1 MNRGTSVAVVLLF
14 ALVCGVVLYNKFS
27 PSPGGKDTPTTAD
40 SSKDATSPTPAK
52 PNKPTIEVL
61 YASSDGKKEWVNDV
75 IKTFNDKQV
84 EINGKV
90 VVVKAEHMRSG
101 ESRASI
107 LAGKSKPTIWGPA
120 GKSWIDLINQDWDTR
135 EHHPFVREAKDT
147 VNTALVIAMWK
158 PMAEALGWPKKQIGW
173 KDLRT
178 VVTNPKG
185 WSALGHPEWGSFK
198 FGHSHPDYS
207 NSAMLS
213 VVSMIYAGADKT
225 AGLTSADMKDPKV
238 VSLLKD
244 IERSVVHYGES
255 SSWLTDKLCVRGP
268 AYLSAVTVYESSVV
282 KANDKCK
289 TKPFPLVAL
298 YPKEGTYWET
308 HPAGVVDA
316 DWVTEDQKAGA
327 KAFLDFLVS
336 PEQQAKAPKYG
347 FRPALKD
354 VPLTAP
360 FDEDH
365 GVAPNAE
372 RKELEYINED
382 LFQRANTVWHE
393 TKKKA
398 GVWVVLDTSGSMDG
412 KPMDAAREGTVKFLQ
427 RMEPDDLVQVI
438 AFSETPTALANQGK
452 VREAGENLVGKVKGL
467 YAHGQTSLYDATL
480 MAFDQ
485 VEQARKT
492 DAEPR
497 SYGIVILSDGKDTS
511 SKHNRPD
518 LIERLPK
525 PEDTEGTRVFTIAY
539 GNEADEELLRT
550 LSERSNAVMVRGDS
564 ADIDKL
570 YHQLASY
577 F

>member
-1 MNRGTSVAVVLLF
+1 MNRGTSIAVVLVF
-14 ALVCGVVLYNKFS
+14 ALVCAAVLYSKLS
-27 PSPGGKDTPTTAD
+27 PSSSRETPTSDTRPSDSASPNPSQPAKDTL
-40 SSKDATSPTPAK
+40 
-52 PNKPTIEVL
+52 EVL

-75 IKTFNDKQV
+75 IKTFNDKKV

-101 ESRASI
+101 ESRAAI

-120 GKSWIDLINQDWDTR
+120 GKSWIDLINQDWQTR
-135 EHHPFVREAKDT
+135 YNHPFVPEAKDT
-147 VNTALVIAMWK
+147 VNTALVIALWK
-158 PMAEALGWPKKQIGW
+158 PMAEALGWPKKEIGF
-173 KDLRT
+173 KELRS

-185 WSALGHPEWGSFK
+185 WSALGHPEWGTFK

-213 VVSMIYAGADKT
+213 VISMIYAGANKNT
-225 AGLTSADMKDPKV
+225 GLTSADMKNPQV

-255 SSWLTDKLCVRGP
+255 SSWLMDKLCARGP

-289 TKPFPLVAL
+289 TKPFPLVAV
-298 YPKEGTYWET
+298 YPKEGTFWET

-316 DWVTEDQKAGA
+316 EWVTEDQKQAA
-327 KAFLDFLVS
+327 HAFLDFLVS
-336 PEQQAKAPKYG
+336 AEQQAKAPKYG

-360 FDEDH
+360 FDEEH
-365 GVAPNAE
+365 GVSPNAQ
-372 RKELEYINED
+372 RVELEYLSED
-382 LFQRANTVWHE
+382 LFQRANALWHE

-398 GVWVVLDTSGSMDG
+398 AVWVVLDTSGSMNG
-412 KPMDAAREGTVKFLQ
+412 KPMDAARAGTVKFLQ
-427 RMEPDDLVQVI
+427 SMEPDDLVQVI
-438 AFSETPTALANQGK
+438 AFSQQPVALGTAGR
-452 VREAGENLVGKVKGL
+452 VREMGEGLAQKVSGL
-467 YAHGQTSLYDATL
+467 YAQGQTSLYDAVL
-480 MAFDQ
+480 MAMDE
-485 VEQARKT
+485 VDEARKKDT
-492 DAEPR
+492 EPR
-497 SYGIVILSDGKDTS
+497 SYGIVVLSDGKDTS
-511 SKHNRPD
+511 SKKNRPD

-539 GNEADEELLRT
+539 GDEADEELLRN
-550 LSERSNAVMVRGDS
+550 LSDRSNALMVRGDS
-564 ADIDKL
+564 ADLDKL
-570 YHQLASY
+570 YHQIASY

>member
-1 MNRGTSVAVVLLF
+1 MNRGTSVAVVVLF
-14 ALVCGVVLYNKFS
+14 ALVCGVVLYSKMS
-27 PSPGGKDTPTTAD
+27 PSRGGDTPTPSGKAAD
-40 SSKDATSPTPAK
+40 PSPTATPK
-52 PNKPTIEVL
+52 SDKPTIDVL

-75 IKTFNDKQV
+75 VKTFNEKRV

-101 ESRASI
+101 ESRAAI

-120 GKSWIDLINQDWDTR
+120 GKSWIDLINQDWQTR
-135 EHHPFVREAKDT
+135 EQRAFVPEAKDT
-147 VNTALVIAMWK
+147 VNTALVIALWK
-158 PMAEALGWPKKQIGW
+158 PMAEALGWPKKEIGW
-173 KDLRT
+173 KDLRS

-185 WSALGHPEWGSFK
+185 WSALGHPEWGAFK

-213 VVSMIYAGADKT
+213 VISMIYAGANKS
-225 AGLTSADMKDPKV
+225 ANLTSADMKDPQV

-244 IERSVVHYGES
+244 IERSIVHYGES
-255 SSWLTDKLCVRGP
+255 SSWLTDKLCNRGP

-316 DWVTEDQKAGA
+316 DWVTEDQKQGA

-365 GVAPNAE
+365 GVSPNAE
-372 RKELEYINED
+372 RKELEYLSED
-382 LFQRANTVWHE
+382 LFQRANTLWHE

-398 GVWVVLDTSGSMDG
+398 AVWVVLDTSGSMEG
-412 KPMDAAREGTVKFLQ
+412 KPMDAARAGTVKFLQ

-438 AFSETPTALANQGK
+438 AFSEQPTALGNPGK
-452 VREAGENLVGKVKGL
+452 VRQSGETLVKKVQGL
-467 YAHGQTSLYDATL
+467 YAHGQTSLYDAVL
-480 MAFDQ
+480 MAFDE
-485 VEQARKT
+485 VDQARKT
-492 DAEPR
+492 ETEPR
-497 SYGIVILSDGKDTS
+497 SYGIVVLSDGKDTA
-511 SKHNRPD
+511 SKRNKPD
-518 LIERLPK
+518 LIERLPR

-550 LSERSNAVMVRGDS
+550 LSERSNALMVHGDS

-570 YHQLASY
+570 YHQIASY

>member
-1 MNRGTSVAVVLLF
+1 MNRGTSIAVVALF
-14 ALVCGVVLYNKFS
+14 ALVCGAVLYTKLS
-27 PSPGGKDTPTTAD
+27 PNTTSQPPGSEARPIERPDSQPPATPGKD
-40 SSKDATSPTPAK
+40 
-52 PNKPTIEVL
+52 TIEVL

-75 IKTFNDKQV
+75 VKAFNDKKV

-101 ESRASI
+101 ESRAAI

-120 GKSWIDLINQDWDTR
+120 GKSWIDLINQDWQTR
-135 EHHPFVREAKDT
+135 ENHPFVAEAKDT
-147 VNTALVIAMWK
+147 VNIALVIALWK
-158 PMAEALGWPKKQIGW
+158 PMAEALGWPNKEIGW
-173 KDLRT
+173 KDLRS

-185 WSALGHPEWGSFK
+185 WSALGHPEWGAFK

-213 VVSMIYAGADKT
+213 VISMIYAGAGKD
-225 AGLTSADMKDPKV
+225 AGLTSADMKNPQV

-255 SSWLTDKLCVRGP
+255 SSWLVDKLCTRGP

-289 TKPFPLVAL
+289 TKPFPLVAV
-298 YPKEGTYWET
+298 YPKEGTFWET
-308 HPAGVVDA
+308 HPAGVVEA
-316 DWVTEDQKAGA
+316 EWVTEDQKQGA
-327 KAFLDFLVS
+327 RAFLDFLLS
-336 PEQQAKAPKYG
+336 AEQQAKAPKYG

-365 GVAPNAE
+365 GVSPNVQ
-372 RKELEYINED
+372 RHELEYVSED
-382 LFQRANTVWHE
+382 LFQRANTLWHE

-398 GVWVVLDTSGSMDG
+398 AIWVVLDISGSMNG
-412 KPMDAAREGTVKFLQ
+412 KPMDAARAGTVKFLQ

-438 AFSETPTALANQGK
+438 AFSEQPVALGTPGK
-452 VREAGENLVGKVKGL
+452 VRQMGESLVQKVNGL
-467 YAHGQTSLYDATL
+467 YAQGQTSLYDAVL
-480 MAFDQ
+480 MAFD
-485 VEQARKT
+485 EIEEARKKET
-492 DAEPR
+492 EPR
-497 SYGIVILSDGKDTS
+497 SYGIVVLSDGKDTS
-511 SKHNRPD
+511 SKRNRPD

-539 GNEADEELLRT
+539 GDEADEDLLRN
-550 LSERSNAVMVRGDS
+550 LSDRSNALMVHGDS

-570 YHQLASY
+570 YHQIASY

>member
-1 MNRGTSVAVVLLF
+1 MNKGTSVVVVLLF
-14 ALVCGVVLYNKFS
+14 AVVCGVVLYTKLS
-27 PSPGGKDTPTTAD
+27 PSGSQGTATSEGRPSEDNAKPAEKPSKDT
-40 SSKDATSPTPAK
+40 
-52 PNKPTIEVL
+52 IQVL

-75 IKTFNDKQV
+75 IKTFNDKKV
-84 EINGKV
+84 EINGKT

-101 ESRASI
+101 ESRAAI
-107 LAGKSKPTIWGPA
+107 LAGKSQPTIWGPA
-120 GKSWIDLINQDWDTR
+120 GKSWIDLINQDWQTR
-135 EHHPFVREAKDT
+135 VNHPFVPQAKDT
-147 VNTALVIAMWK
+147 VNTALIIAMWK
-158 PMAEALGWPKKQIGW
+158 PMAEALGWPKKEIGW
-173 KDLRT
+173 DELHT

-185 WSALGHPEWGSFK
+185 WSALGHPEWGAFK

-213 VVSMIYAGADKT
+213 VISMIYAGADKT
-225 AGLTSADMKDPKV
+225 AGLTSADMKNPKV

-244 IERSVVHYGES
+244 IERSIVHYGES
-255 SSWLTDKLCVRGP
+255 SSWLMDKLCARGP
-268 AYLSAVTVYESSVV
+268 SYLSAVTVYESSVV

-289 TKPFPLVAL
+289 TKPFPFVAI
-298 YPKEGTYWET
+298 YPKEGTFWET

-327 KAFLDFLVS
+327 QAFLDFLTS

-365 GVAPNAE
+365 GIAPNAT
-372 RKELEYINED
+372 RKELEYISED
-382 LFQRANTVWHE
+382 LFQRANTLWHE

-398 GVWVVLDTSGSMDG
+398 AVWVVLDTSGSMNG
-412 KPMDAAREGTVKFLQ
+412 KPMDAAREGTVKFLK
-427 RMEPDDLVQVI
+427 RMEPDDLLQVI
-438 AFSETPTALANQGK
+438 SFSEAPTPLGNPGK
-452 VREAGENLVGKVKGL
+452 VRESGEVLIQKVQGL
-467 YAHGQTSLYDATL
+467 YAHGQTSLYDAVIL
-480 MAFDQ
+480 AFDQ
-485 VEQARKT
+485 IEQARKT
-492 DAEPR
+492 ETEPR
-497 SYGIVILSDGKDTS
+497 SYGIVVLSDGKDTS
-511 SKHNRPD
+511 SKKNRPD

-539 GNEADEELLRT
+539 GNEADEELLRN
-550 LSERSNAVMVRGDS
+550 LSDRSNALMVHGDS

-570 YHQLASY
+570 YHQIASY

>member
-1 MNRGTSVAVVLLF
+1 MNRGTSVVVVVLF
-14 ALVCGVVLYNKFS
+14 ALVCGAVLYTKLS
-27 PSPGGKDTPTTAD
+27 PSGQKGTPTSD
-40 SSKDATSPTPAK
+40 SRPVDSNTPAPAK
-52 PNKPTIEVL
+52 PAKATIEVL

-75 IKTFNDKQV
+75 IKTFNEKQV

-90 VVVKAEHMRSG
+90 VVVKADHMRSG
-101 ESRASI
+101 ESREAI
-107 LAGKSKPTIWGPA
+107 LAGKAKPTIWGPA
-120 GKSWIDLINQDWDTR
+120 GKSWIDLINQDWQTR
-135 EHHPFVREAKDT
+135 EHHPFVPEAKDT
-147 VNTALVIAMWK
+147 VNTALVIAIWK
-158 PMAEALGWPKKQIGW
+158 PMAEALGWPKKEIGW
-173 KDLRT
+173 KELRE

-213 VVSMIYAGADKT
+213 VVSMIYAGAGKT
-225 AGLTSADMKDPKV
+225 GGLSSTDMKAPQV
-238 VSLLKD
+238 VALLKD

-255 SSWLTDKLCVRGP
+255 SSWLMDKVCNRGP

-289 TKPFPLVAL
+289 TKPFPLVAM
-298 YPKEGTYWET
+298 YPKEGTFWET
-308 HPAGVVDA
+308 HPAGIVDA
-316 DWVTEDQKAGA
+316 DWVTEDQKQGA
-327 KAFLDFLVS
+327 RVFLDFLLS

-354 VPLTAP
+354 VPLVAP

-365 GVAPNAE
+365 GVAPNAQ
-372 RKELEYINED
+372 RKELEYLTED
-382 LFQRANTVWHE
+382 LFQRANTLWHE

-398 GVWVVLDTSGSMDG
+398 AVWVVLDTSGSMDG
-412 KPMDAAREGTVKFLQ
+412 KPMDAAREGTVRFLQ
-427 RMEPDDLVQVI
+427 RMEPDDVVQVI
-438 AFSETPTALANQGK
+438 SFSEQVTPLGSPGK
-452 VREAGENLVGKVKGL
+452 VRASGEGLVKKVQGL
-467 YAHGQTSLYDATL
+467 YAHGQTSLYDAVLT
-480 MAFDQ
+480 AFDE
-485 VEQARKT
+485 VDEARKT
-492 DAEPR
+492 DREPR
-497 SYGIVILSDGKDTS
+497 SYGIVVLSDGKDTS
-511 SKHNRPD
+511 SKKNKPD

-539 GNEADEELLRT
+539 GNEADEDLLRN
-550 LSERSNAVMVRGDS
+550 LSERSNALMVRGDS

>member
-1 MNRGTSVAVVLLF
+1 MNRGTSIAVVALF
-14 ALVCGVVLYNKFS
+14 ALVCGAVLYTKLS
-27 PSPGGKDTPTTAD
+27 PNTTQETPVGEARPIERPGSPPPA
-40 SSKDATSPTPAK
+40 TPAK
-52 PNKPTIEVL
+52 DTLEVL

-75 IKTFNDKQV
+75 IKTFNEKKV

-101 ESRASI
+101 ESRAAI

-120 GKSWIDLINQDWDTR
+120 GKSWIDLINQDWQTR
-135 EHHPFVREAKDT
+135 HNQPFVPEAKDT
-147 VNTALVIAMWK
+147 VNTALVIALWK
-158 PMAEALGWPKKQIGW
+158 PMAEALGWPKKEIGW
-173 KDLRT
+173 KDLRA

-185 WSALGHPEWGSFK
+185 WSALGHPEWGAFK

-213 VVSMIYAGADKT
+213 VISMIYAGAGKD
-225 AGLTSADMKDPKV
+225 AGMTSADMKNPQV

-255 SSWLTDKLCVRGP
+255 SSWLMDKLCNRGP

-289 TKPFPLVAL
+289 TKPFPLVAV
-298 YPKEGTYWET
+298 YPKEGTFWET

-316 DWVTEDQKAGA
+316 EWVTEDQKQAA
-327 KAFLDFLVS
+327 RMFLDFLVS

-365 GVAPNAE
+365 GISPNAT
-372 RKELEYINED
+372 RHELEYLSED
-382 LFQRANTVWHE
+382 LFQRANTLWHE

-398 GVWVVLDTSGSMDG
+398 AIWVVLDISGSMNG
-412 KPMDAAREGTVKFLQ
+412 KPMDAARAGTVKFLQ
-427 RMEPDDLVQVI
+427 RMEPDDIVQVI
-438 AFSETPTALANQGK
+438 AFSEQPVALGTPGRVRQTGEGLVQK
-452 VREAGENLVGKVKGL
+452 VNGL
-467 YAHGQTSLYDATL
+467 YAQGQTSLYDAVL
-480 MAFDQ
+480 MAFDE
-485 VEQARKT
+485 VEEARKKET
-492 DAEPR
+492 EPR
-497 SYGIVILSDGKDTS
+497 SYGIVVLSDGKDTS
-511 SKHNRPD
+511 SKRNKPD

-539 GNEADEELLRT
+539 GDEADEDLLRN
-550 LSERSNAVMVRGDS
+550 LSDRSNALMVHGDS

-570 YHQLASY
+570 YHQIASY

>member
-1 MNRGTSVAVVLLF
+1 MNKGTSVAVVLVF
-14 ALVCGVVLYNKFS
+14 ALVCGVVLYSKLS
-27 PSPGGKDTPTTAD
+27 PSGNQSTTTSDGRPAEPGA
-40 SSKDATSPTPAK
+40 APTPK
-52 PNKPTIEVL
+52 PGKNTLEVL

-75 IKTFNDKQV
+75 VKTFNEKQV

-101 ESRASI
+101 ESRAAI

-120 GKSWIDLINQDWDTR
+120 GKSWIDLINQDWQTR
-135 EHHPFVREAKDT
+135 VNRPFVPEAKDT
-147 VNTALVIAMWK
+147 VNTALIIALWK
-158 PMAEALGWPKKQIGW
+158 PMAEALGWPKKEIGW
-173 KDLRT
+173 DDVHK

-185 WSALGHPEWGSFK
+185 WSALGHPEWGAFK

-213 VVSMIYAGADKT
+213 VISMIYAGADKT
-225 AGLTSADMKDPKV
+225 SGLTSADMKNPKV

-244 IERSVVHYGES
+244 IERSIVHYGES
-255 SSWLTDKLCVRGP
+255 SSWLMDKLCVRGP
-268 AYLSAVTVYESSVV
+268 SYLSAVTVYESSVV

-289 TKPFPLVAL
+289 TKPFPFVAI
-298 YPKEGTYWET
+298 YPKEGTFWET

-327 KAFLDFLVS
+327 KAFLDFLTS
-336 PEQQAKAPKYG
+336 AEQQAKAPKYG

-365 GVAPNAE
+365 GIAPNAQ
-372 RKELEYINED
+372 RKELEYLTED
-382 LFQRANTVWHE
+382 LFQRANTLWHE

-398 GVWVVLDTSGSMDG
+398 AIWVVLDTSGSMNG
-412 KPMDAAREGTVKFLQ
+412 KPMDAAREGTVKFLK
-427 RMEPDDLVQVI
+427 RMEPDDLLQVI
-438 AFSETPTALANQGK
+438 SFSEQPTPLGTPGK
-452 VREAGENLVGKVKGL
+452 VRESGEVLIQKVQGL
-467 YAHGQTSLYDATL
+467 YAHGQTSLYDAVIL
-480 MAFDQ
+480 AFDQ
-485 VEQARKT
+485 IEQARKT
-492 DAEPR
+492 ETEPR
-497 SYGIVILSDGKDTS
+497 SYGIVVLSDGKDTS
-511 SKHNRPD
+511 SKRNKPD
-518 LIERLPK
+518 LIERLPR

-539 GNEADEELLRT
+539 GSEADEELLRT
-550 LSERSNAVMVRGDS
+550 LSDRSNALMVHGDT

-570 YHQLASY
+570 YHQIASY